1 MARIR
6 NELDVVRSKME
17 SKSNEMRQ
25 VSGGV
30 DPVRARQLDDEFRQI
45 KARRYALTQELNK
58 TKDSQKDA
66 SRSLDAAR
74 RKAKQDVINEADVIC
89 STLSGAGHDLLS
101 SFNFETVI
109 IDEAAQAVELSA
121 LIPLKYQCRRCIMVG
136 GQLDPFLL
144 SLSLGRPDQLFSF
157 SQTRISCRRRSC
169 PRSPRNSSIL
179 NRCSFGSNGNR
190 LATFIFSGTSYISV
204 PCYLSPASRN

>member
-144 SLSLGRPDQLFSF
+144 SF